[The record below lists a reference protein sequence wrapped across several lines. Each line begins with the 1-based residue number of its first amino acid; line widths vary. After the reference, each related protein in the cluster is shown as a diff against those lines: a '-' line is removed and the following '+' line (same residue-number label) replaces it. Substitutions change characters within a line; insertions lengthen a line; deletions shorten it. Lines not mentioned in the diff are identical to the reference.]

1 MSKTTSLNPSKTDQL
16 ALLRKFREVD
26 TRGFPD
32 FYCYNKPLGM
42 ALWVLWIARDKFGM
56 RKLSAEQI
64 ASVIRDVKEISID
77 GKSITQSLNRAGDK
91 IHKYQVGNKA
101 YFEIMKPG
109 KELLLSQ
116 IKEGS
121 IELFY
126 FEPDKRY
133 TNKKMLSKCILDNL
147 TGELKIVDPYTSE
160 RTLDLLRD
168 LKNKVKFLTRTKNI
182 KDYRLG
188 RFLRDLQD
196 FKSEYSNM
204 EFKDYP
210 HFDIHDR
217 YIISSNHLVI
227 LGHSIKDLGAKE
239 SFAIVLSRDTNKN
252 IVETLMQNF
261 DRRWKASYPL

>member
-1 MSKTTSLNPSKTDQL
+1 MSKTTSPSPSKTEEL
-16 ALLRKFREVD
+16 LLLRKFREVD
-26 TRGFPD
+26 TTGFPD
-32 FYCYNKPLGM
+32 FYCYNRPLGM
-42 ALWVLWIARDKFGM
+42 ALWVLWIAKDKFGM
-56 RKLSAEQI
+56 KKLSAEQI
-64 ASVIRDVKEISID
+64 ALVIRDVKEISID
-77 GKSITQSLNRAGDK
+77 GKSINKSLNRAGDK
-91 IHKYQVGNKA
+91 IHTYQIGNEA

-133 TNKKMLSKCILDNL
+133 TNKKVLSKCILDNL

-168 LKNKVKFLTRTKNI
+168 FKNKVKFLTRTKNI
-182 KDYRLG
+182 KSYKLS
-188 RFLRDLQD
+188 RFLRGLQD
-196 FKSEYSNM
+196 FKSEYSNI

-210 HFDIHDR
+210 HIDIHDR
-217 YIISSNHLVI
+217 YIISSKHLVI

-239 SFAIVLSRDTNKN
+239 SFAVVLSKDTNKN
-252 IVETLMQNF
+252 IVETLMKNF
-261 DRRWKASYPL
+261 NRRWNSSYPL